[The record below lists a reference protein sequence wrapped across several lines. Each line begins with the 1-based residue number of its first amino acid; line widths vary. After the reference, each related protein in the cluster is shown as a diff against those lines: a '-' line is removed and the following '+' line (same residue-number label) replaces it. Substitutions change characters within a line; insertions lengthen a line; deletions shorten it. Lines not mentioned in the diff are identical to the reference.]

1 MVLIFGIILALAA
14 LAAGRLVFTAV
25 RWGVRWEMRMVR
37 LAVHAAL
44 FGAGAMLACL
54 IWLGWIRI

>member
-1 MVLIFGIILALAA
+1 MVLVFGVLLALAS
-14 LAAGRLVFTAV
+14 LAAVRLIFTAV

-54 IWLGWIRI
+54 IWLGWLKI

>member
-1 MVLIFGIILALAA
+1 MILVFMAILALAA
-14 LAAGRLVFTAV
+14 LVAGRLVFTAV

-54 IWLGWIRI
+54 IWLGWVRI